1 MVLMRKKIGKQ
12 KLAVTFTDGS
22 EKYKKDIEDNR

>member
-1 MVLMRKKIGKQ
+1 MVLMSKKIGKQ

-22 EKYKKDIEDNR
+22 RKVQKRYRGNR